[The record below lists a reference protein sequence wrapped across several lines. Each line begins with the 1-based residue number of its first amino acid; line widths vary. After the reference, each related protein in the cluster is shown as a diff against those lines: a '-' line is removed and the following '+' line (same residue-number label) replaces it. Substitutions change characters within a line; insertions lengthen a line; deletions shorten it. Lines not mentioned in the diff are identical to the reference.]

1 MLDAARRPRPPLH
14 PLPHDGRGLRRRRA
28 PTPGGFAATSLSF
41 PPRLHS
47 ARALPLNE
55 EQEASYPFFQAPSKR
70 SIRGPCKKK
79 IRERGCGGARQ
90 HGHCWHTLEAPR
102 GAAAAGMEVYL
113 ASDAFGSDLRAAV
126 RERLEAEDRVCRV
139 IDLGEAAYYDAAAA
153 VARAVA
159 ERRLAR
165 GVLVCGTGGG
175 VCMVANKHPGV
186 MAVLARDADDAAEA
200 RSISG
205 ANVLC
210 LGQMRTSPDVA
221 GACVDAFLG
230 TGVGA
235 PCRASGG
242 GAWVGASCSRARGA
256 PFSEELTHARAGRRR
271 VKCRTQR
278 SRDRRLYRAE
288 HRRCERRGGLPTR
301 GGPGD
306 VLRVARGGRRRAL

>member
-1 MLDAARRPRPPLH
+1 
-14 PLPHDGRGLRRRRA
+14 
-28 PTPGGFAATSLSF
+28 
-41 PPRLHS
+41 
-47 ARALPLNE
+47 
-55 EQEASYPFFQAPSKR
+55 
-70 SIRGPCKKK
+70 
-79 IRERGCGGARQ
+79 
-90 HGHCWHTLEAPR
+90 
-102 GAAAAGMEVYL
+102 MEVYL

-126 RERLEAEDRVCRV
+126 RERLEAQDRVCRV

-165 GVLVCGTGGG
+165 GVLVCGTGAG

-242 GAWVGASCSRARGA
+242 GAWSAEIEGFIAQSTGGASGAEAFRPEGALATCCASLAAAGGA
-256 PFSEELTHARAGRRR
+256 PSEGVAADA
-271 VKCRTQR
+271 
-278 SRDRRLYRAE
+278 SRD
-288 HRRCERRGGLPTR
+288 G
-301 GGPGD
+301 
-306 VLRVARGGRRRAL
+306 

>member
-1 MLDAARRPRPPLH
+1 MRARRRAPPRTPSPSLAARRPRPAPPPCAH
-14 PLPHDGRGLRRRRA
+14 PRRIRSRIALVSPSAPQRPRASAERGGRTFLLFFRRSDR
-28 PTPGGFAATSLSF
+28 FAG
-41 PPRLHS
+41 HV
-47 ARALPLNE
+47 
-55 EQEASYPFFQAPSKR
+55 
-70 SIRGPCKKK
+70 KKK
-79 IRERGCGGARQ
+79 RRERGCGGARQ
-90 HGHCWHTLEAPR
+90 HGHRWHTLEAPR

-126 RERLEAEDRVCRV
+126 RERLEAEDRVCQV

-159 ERRLAR
+159 KRRLAR
-165 GVLVCGTGGG
+165 GVLVCGTGAG

-242 GAWVGASCSRARGA
+242 GAWAGASCSRARGA
-256 PFSEELTHARAGRRR
+256 PSSEELTHARAGRRR
-271 VKCRTQR
+271 AKCRTQR
-278 SRDRRLYRAE
+278 SRDRRLHRAE

-306 VLRVARGGRRRAL
+306 VLRVARGGRRRTL

>member
-1 MLDAARRPRPPLH
+1 VIDLGD
-14 PLPHDGRGLRRRRA
+14 
-28 PTPGGFAATSLSF
+28 
-41 PPRLHS
+41 
-47 ARALPLNE
+47 
-55 EQEASYPFFQAPSKR
+55 
-70 SIRGPCKKK
+70 
-79 IRERGCGGARQ
+79 
-90 HGHCWHTLEAPR
+90 TLEAPR

-126 RERLEAEDRVCRV
+126 RERLEAQDRVCRV

-165 GVLVCGTGGG
+165 GVLVCGTGAG

-242 GAWVGASCSRARGA
+242 GAWSGACCSRAHGA
-256 PFSEELTHARAGRRR
+256 PSSEELTHARARRRR
-271 VKCRTQR
+271 VKCRLQR
-278 SRDRRLYRAE
+278 SRDRRLHRAE

-306 VLRVARGGRRRAL
+306 LLRVARGGRRRAL

>member
-1 MLDAARRPRPPLH
+1 
-14 PLPHDGRGLRRRRA
+14 
-28 PTPGGFAATSLSF
+28 
-41 PPRLHS
+41 
-47 ARALPLNE
+47 
-55 EQEASYPFFQAPSKR
+55 
-70 SIRGPCKKK
+70 
-79 IRERGCGGARQ
+79 
-90 HGHCWHTLEAPR
+90 
-102 GAAAAGMEVYL
+102 MEVYL

-126 RERLEAEDRVCRV
+126 RERLEAQDRVYRV

-165 GVLVCGTGGG
+165 GVLVCGTGAG

-242 GAWVGASCSRARGA
+242 GAWSGASCSRARGA
-256 PFSEELTHARAGRRR
+256 PSSEELTHARARRASSPR
-271 VKCRTQR
+271 KMPITTQPRSKVSSRRAPAVRAARRPSDPRGPWRRAARR
-278 SRDRRLYRAE
+278 SRRPAARPLRAWQRT
-288 HRRCERRGGLPTR
+288 HRATAEATTV
-301 GGPGD
+301 D
-306 VLRVARGGRRRAL
+306 E